1 MAGNVSQGGNS
12 GGIVRQTN
20 FCCRPPSIKYNK
32 DVQDGKA
39 DFPQIETQL
48 RNVGDIDEDGI
59 FVVEYQLPAE
69 GSEHVPDAYIDGEM
83 YYWENDVQKAEGVRG
98 LSLCTDWDSSAQACA
113 AQRKQCCA
121 PYTQKINVNPD
132 VPGSGTLVAKAP
144 PSGRGGSFEYNSGD
158 FEIPSEIYV
167 VPTTYSTDGNFDS
180 YYRYENG
187 DACEYGTPVVACTEV
202 KVTFVAPALSDEDKT
217 KCTDS
222 DALNNGED
230 TKEACE
236 FNQCC
241 KYAKDSDL
249 VVECSSSEANQLE
262 IQIATLDAEIEV
274 LERQQDRYAKQ
285 RTSTSTIRTF
295 DATAK
300 RGSNPD
306 SQIYSSNQLNNF
318 TNEGVYIKGTTEN
331 LTGNAEDDFSSFG
344 GNSDFNDVNKW
355 NAIID
360 SESGIVSFELNDV
373 DVAAGD
379 SFILSQNS
387 TETSGANLYKEFCV
401 SKGYSYDYYITID
414 GKEVLTDV
422 SNSEAKLKCVDNSY
436 ITCDAVTNI
445 KMVFGANQWDGF
457 YIPQEPDEKGE
468 TEVNISL
475 DVMVRFNADTLLNE
489 CLEGGTDCGVPYVDV
504 NSVYDTECQN
514 YVVFTNSNTDKN
526 SLRETKQS
534 AAISDAFTGQINWL
548 YSDQEKDIWN
558 NPRIQREPTTECC
571 SAIGGTLVSSN
582 GYLNSGEIIQYNDI
596 RFSSLNNSEYWN
608 KLSDN
613 IKLVNSIIGEV
624 NDCGVSYETYT
635 YPGCESNYSDL
646 ITTTNICSITPD
658 DNLLGHTAMVQKYDE
673 IINQLANIRDAI
685 DVCTAENIAIENE
698 VKDLEIEETT
708 LTVKRNESQSQLKD
722 VNAKRTSDRQN
733 CDSSIKRLTEKYN
746 ESTDET
752 EAETIKNDRED
763 RIQECE
769 DIESANSISISQ
781 LEDEITKYN
790 ECIKEVQSNIKSL
803 KLQKNSTDCCNET
816 YQAKIQGTFERVVG
830 NSTSLVNY
838 TKSDYDE
845 WKNTLERQY
854 SAGVATDND
863 VYQFMSD
870 TTIDFTLEV
879 DNNLGTSTGN
889 KVTKYKTLNNYKQ
902 EAVWNFNGGSYS
914 GVLLEG
920 SKSSIDGVKLSVQ
933 DSLGDTYT
941 DEIFDAQW
949 QTITLKLDEQ
959 DCKDLLECYPN
970 KQFFIGLTINNE
982 KNCETTLLVDNIKID
997 NSSYII
1003 KNMYSLESL
1012 PSFNLQHTID
1022 DKKSWIFNDDLTKV
1036 QNRYNAGLEYRYS
1049 DYDVNHSKLVLN
1061 SKETSFRIDPAN
1073 AVECDVYNF
1082 WQEVDCDECNTLF
1095 SCTTATTLTYTNPT
1109 GGTVSLV
1116 GSSCP
1121 TFNFDGL
1128 ISQIRSN
1135 YSDWK
1140 DALYNEL
1147 ADSSLVRN
1155 MSYTVID
1162 ETKGKPKGSQKVSRD
1177 TYVND
1182 LFNKENIKK
1191 YGVSYYLPESLGV
1204 GFDIQTTQCST
1215 NIIEIK
1221 NNDNTYTLLGEETDG
1236 TISLYSF
1243 SADTNSVCEITGI
1256 TEQYCFKIAEELNH
1270 TFKLEKDDY
1279 KWSNDKC
1286 RWKSEERI
1294 GDDCDCGTSDYGSIL
1309 KQSNVI
1315 IPGVTTSGTTTL
1327 EEVFGLDPNTDIFVF
1342 YDATSNSLSNI
1353 RIQSAHIYRWWLH
1366 YIQGGEL
1373 VDIPEGET
1381 YTGKLRQ
1388 YAVVGKNSGG
1398 NRDPQGERWLAWASY
1413 PWTGRF
1419 LSVDD
1424 GDNTTNHGL
1433 LAKNEA
1439 NDNENCFGGFKRN
1452 KWQYGGD
1459 SQRNKWGRRFNKV
1472 QIWND
1477 ETVSNPSVV
1486 EKSVLE
1492 ILYEQQPD
1500 GRWKDPITNETYDE
1514 DDSYLIKEIPGIHRS
1529 DETISVNG
1537 KKYTTG
1543 GIAPELKKYIGDEDK
1558 GVFGTL
1564 PADYQLS
1571 DPNEINRERVFMIS
1585 MIDESET
1592 FYHPLDTDD
1601 SLDLD
1606 GDASHD
1612 FYIGGNTASG
1622 FTQSYVDDFNKFINV
1637 YQNNYT
1643 YFRGY
1648 NYSTLGG
1655 LKSSWPSKI
1664 DISRSRSLFALHSYA
1679 AIEGEVVAPID
1690 FKEYVYDG
1698 DGGTLSAIKTSNP
1711 YSALTATTLDGLNKS
1726 GLKHFGWAENHQV
1739 GLGNKFEPVRI
1750 PQDVNNL
1757 VQNDSVLQYTIGPSG
1772 TTAPSLSAICTDV
1785 AICVNPLDYLD
1796 KQPSEVN
1803 IKPNFDEMVLSNL
1816 IDVKSRQVISG
1827 YPLLQMFYNQYLNS
1841 KGCGSS
1847 ISNNLNVNTTFEV
1860 MDLIGDYWTDIIE
1873 QVVPATTIW
1882 DGQNNSG
1889 KVYRNTIFEQQ
1900 KYPYRRYTTNY
1911 FDGNECSIDG
1921 ITQSAFAYTTE
1932 YVGLSLI
1939 EYCQKGDCL
1948 GEEVIGCNN
1957 QLKTLKQRKIFLE
1970 GEISR
1975 ITGILNKEAG
1985 IVAANSDRPQLNL
1998 SAGSAFGRDLDS
2010 NEESACQYTQ
2020 EEIDTLDG
2028 QKTGYQSELVTL
2040 NGDKDTEG
2048 SIAEKQTECD
2058 GITSSVSTKNDEIV
2072 NNITSQCEP
2081 ITVQITEEEEKLTTL
2096 TEGTLSYQRQK
2107 DWVNVLR
2114 NRYQNCVRKQKAS
2127 QTQYNTIFITQM
2139 MDSNEYEGDV
2149 SVFGDPEW
2157 ESCVELIHE
2166 CDACDTTTEEEETA

>member
-1 MAGNVSQGGNS
+1 MAAGVQ
-12 GGIVRQTN
+12 QTAGSDPCAN
-20 FCCRPPSIKYNK
+20 KIARWGVCRNDDNPPSNQGQSYGIDNNNAGEEGQKYEGEKLVEACGSSNCEVVCGEQYCSTGGGADTNDFT
-32 DVQDGKA
+32 DV
-39 DFPQIETQL
+39 
-48 RNVGDIDEDGI
+48 V
-59 FVVEYQLPAE
+59 VVENSILEDEVAF
-69 GSEHVPDAYIDGEM
+69 
-83 YYWENDVQKAEGVRG
+83 
-98 LSLCTDWDSSAQACA
+98 
-113 AQRKQCCA
+113 CCA
-121 PYTQKINVNPD
+121 PYTFKSDTGQRSVIAPTTTPYNPD
-132 VPGSGTLVAKAP
+132 DFKP
-144 PSGRGGSFEYNSGD
+144 NST
-158 FEIPSEIYV
+158 SYV
-167 VPTTYSTDGNFDS
+167 VPSTYRNGN
-180 YYRYENG
+180 YKYANG
-187 DACEYGTPVVACTEV
+187 DVCTFDDYNTKCDPAEV
-202 KVTFVAPALSDEDKT
+202 PFVPPKLNDENKT

-222 DALNNGED
+222 DASNNGVD
-230 TKEACE
+230 TKQPCE

-262 IQIATLDAEIEV
+262 IDIATLDAEIVV

-285 RTSTSTIRTF
+285 KTSTSIASVF
-295 DATAK
+295 DVTAK

-355 NAIID
+355 DAIIN

-373 DVAAGD
+373 DDAAGD
-379 SFILSQNS
+379 SFTLSQNS
-387 TETSGANLYKEFCV
+387 TEKSGANLYKEFCI

-414 GKEVLTDV
+414 GKEVLTNV
-422 SNSEAKLKCVDNSY
+422 SNPEAKLKCVDNSY

-514 YVVFTNSNTDKN
+514 YVVFTNTNTDKDR
-526 SLRETKQS
+526 LRNTKQS
-534 AAISDAFTGQINWL
+534 AAISDTFTGQINWL

-558 NPRIQREPTTECC
+558 DPRIQREPTTECC
-571 SAIGGTLVSSN
+571 TAIGGTLVDSN
-582 GYLNSGEIIQYNDI
+582 GYLNSGEIIQYNND
-596 RFSSLNNSEYWN
+596 RFSSLINSDYRGSLKN
-608 KLSDN
+608 SIDLVDN
-613 IKLVNSIIGEV
+613 IITEV
-624 NDCGVSYETYT
+624 KACGVSYEAYT
-635 YPGCESNYSDL
+635 YLGCESNYSDL

-698 VKDLEIEETT
+698 IKDLEIEETT
-708 LTVKRNESQSQLKD
+708 LTVKRNESQEELDKTKD
-722 VNAKRTSDRQN
+722 RRTSDIRE
-733 CDSSIKRLTEKYN
+733 CDESIARLTDEYN
-746 ESTDET
+746 KSTIQT
-752 EAETIKNDRED
+752 EATRIQTNREEK
-763 RIQECE
+763 IQECE
-769 DIESANSISISQ
+769 EQESANSISISQ
-781 LEDEITKYN
+781 LQDEVLKYDDCIN
-790 ECIKEVQSNIKSL
+790 EVKKNISTL
-803 KLQKNSTDCCNET
+803 RTQKNSTDCCNET
-816 YQAKIQGTFERVVG
+816 YQAKIQSTFERVVG

-838 TKSDYDE
+838 TKSAYDG
-845 WKNTLERQY
+845 WKNTLESEY

-902 EAVWNFNGGSYS
+902 EDVWDFDPNGGYS

-920 SKSSIDGVKLSVQ
+920 SKASINGVKLSVES
-933 DSLGDTYT
+933 SLGDDYT

-970 KQFFIGLTINNE
+970 KQFFIGLTINND

-1204 GFDIQTTQCST
+1204 GFDTQTTQCST

-1243 SADTNSVCEITGI
+1243 DADTNSVCEINGM
-1256 TEQYCFKIAEELNH
+1256 TEQYCFKITEELNH

-1279 KWSNDKC
+1279 QWSNGKC
-1286 RWKSEERI
+1286 RWKSEDRI

-1315 IPGVTTSGTTTL
+1315 IPGVNIPGTEVIEKISGLTT
-1327 EEVFGLDPNTDIFVF
+1327 DTDIFVF
-1342 YDATSNSLSNI
+1342 YDATSNSPANI
-1353 RIQSAHIYRWWLH
+1353 RIQSAHIYRWWVH
-1366 YIQGGEL
+1366 YIQGGVL
-1373 VDIPEGET
+1373 VDIPKGET
-1381 YTGKLRQ
+1381 YKGKLRQ
-1388 YAVVGKNSGG
+1388 YAVRG
-1398 NRDPQGERWLAWASY
+1398 DDALGERWLAWASY

-1419 LSVDD
+1419 LSITD
-1424 GDNTTNHGL
+1424 GDSVTNHGFLNNDIEWTSTDYDRIDPDTGAYSDRNEQL
-1433 LAKNEA
+1433 LGNKYKDEYSAVTIFDDSKTNEF
-1439 NDNENCFGGFKRN
+1439 EP
-1452 KWQYGGD
+1452 
-1459 SQRNKWGRRFNKV
+1459 
-1472 QIWND
+1472 
-1477 ETVSNPSVV
+1477 E
-1486 EKSVLE
+1486 EKSILD
-1492 ILYEQQPD
+1492 ILYIKNND
-1500 GRWKDPITNETYDE
+1500 GTYTDPITNLTYQSTDTVSNNGFMI
-1514 DDSYLIKEIPGIHRS
+1514 DKVKGIHRE
-1529 DETISVNG
+1529 DETVYVNG
-1537 KKYTTG
+1537 KPYSTG
-1543 GIAPELKKYIGDEDK
+1543 GMAEELYIKTNEK
-1558 GVFGTL
+1558 GIFTNL
-1564 PADYQLS
+1564 SNDYQVTGE
-1571 DPNEINRERVFMIS
+1571 DEINRERVFMIS
-1585 MIDESET
+1585 MIDEVGSNSNINT
-1592 FYHPLDTDD
+1592 NYYHSNPSSKLT
-1601 SLDLD
+1601 
-1606 GDASHD
+1606 GDAAD
-1612 FYIGGNTASG
+1612 FYNNVGTSTSG
-1622 FTQSYVDDFNKFINV
+1622 FTQAYVDDFNKFIDIYIND
-1637 YQNNYT
+1637 YT

-1648 NYSTLGG
+1648 NYSTFGSN
-1655 LKSSWPSKI
+1655 KTNWPNKP
-1664 DISRSRSLFALHSYA
+1664 DAYNLAPVRSLFSLHSYA
-1679 AIEGEVVAPID
+1679 AIQGETVPYDPEV
-1690 FKEYVYDG
+1690 FKEYPYLD
-1698 DGGTLSAIKTSNP
+1698 DGGTLSAITHSNP
-1711 YSALTATTLDGLNKS
+1711 YSALTATTLDGEIKA
-1726 GLKHFGWAENHQV
+1726 GLKHFGWAENHQIGV
-1739 GLGNKFEPVRI
+1739 GNQFTPQQIPDDVDDLVKDTPVTQITRT
-1750 PQDVNNL
+1750 PD
-1757 VQNDSVLQYTIGPSG
+1757 TISGPL
-1772 TTAPSLSAICTDV
+1772 LSATCTDV
-1785 AICVNPLDYLD
+1785 PICVNPLDYLD

-1827 YPLLQMFYNQYLNS
+1827 YPMLQMFYNQYLNS

-1882 DGQNNSG
+1882 DGHNNSG

-1921 ITQSAFAYTTE
+1921 ITQSAFAYTPD
-1932 YVGLSLI
+1932 YIGLSLI

-1957 QLKTLKQRKIFLE
+1957 QLKTLKQRKIFLD

-1975 ITGILNKEAG
+1975 ITGILDKTNDG
-1985 IVAANSDRPQLNL
+1985 D
-1998 SAGSAFGRDLDS
+1998 
-2010 NEESACQYTQ
+2010 CQYTEQ
-2020 EEIDTLDG
+2020 EIIDLGT
-2028 QKTGYQSELVTL
+2028 QKTGYETELVTL

-2048 SIAEKQTECD
+2048 SIAEKQAECG
-2058 GITSSVSTKNDEIV
+2058 GIASSVSTKNDEIV
-2072 NNITSQCEP
+2072 NNIASQCEP
-2081 ITVQITEEEEKLTTL
+2081 ITSEITKEEEKLTTL

-2157 ESCVELIHE
+2157 ENCVELIHE
-2166 CDACDTTTEEEETA
+2166 CGACDTTTEE

>member
-1 MAGNVSQGGNS
+1 MASVVGNNSGSNPCANKTASWGVCRNDDNPPSDQGQSYSLDDNEEGQKYTQQQLQDDICVEDNCEVVCSEQYCRGNS
-12 GGIVRQTN
+12 SGGSSDTN
-20 FCCRPPSIKYNK
+20 
-32 DVQDGKA
+32 
-39 DFPQIETQL
+39 DFT
-48 RNVGDIDEDGI
+48 NVV
-59 FVVEYQLPAE
+59 VVENSTLVDEVAF
-69 GSEHVPDAYIDGEM
+69 
-83 YYWENDVQKAEGVRG
+83 
-98 LSLCTDWDSSAQACA
+98 
-113 AQRKQCCA
+113 CCA
-121 PYTQKINVNPD
+121 PYTYRQEGFTYIKEPTTIPYNPD
-132 VPGSGTLVAKAP
+132 DFKP
-144 PSGRGGSFEYNSGD
+144 NST
-158 FEIPSEIYV
+158 SYV
-167 VPTTYSTDGNFDS
+167 VPSTYSNGS
-180 YYRYENG
+180 YRYANG
-187 DACEYGTPVVACTEV
+187 DVCTFDDNNTKCEPAEEPFT
-202 KVTFVAPALSDEDKT
+202 APALSDENKT
-217 KCTDS
+217 TCTDS
-222 DALNNGED
+222 DALNDGINTG
-230 TKEACE
+230 EACE

-241 KYAKDSDL
+241 NYAKDSAL

-285 RTSTSTIRTF
+285 STSTSTIRTF

-306 SQIYSSNQLNNF
+306 SQIYSSTELNIF
-318 TNEGVYIKGTTEN
+318 TNEGVYIKGTTLN
-331 LTGNAEDDFSSFG
+331 LTGNAEEDFSSFG

-387 TETSGANLYKEFCV
+387 TEKSGANLYKEFCTT
-401 SKGYSYDYYITID
+401 KGYSYDYYITID

-422 SNSEAKLKCVDNSY
+422 SNPEAKLKCVDNSY

-457 YIPQEPDEKGE
+457 YIPQEPDEKGI

-514 YVVFTNSNTDKN
+514 YVVFTNSNADKDR
-526 SLRETKQS
+526 LRNTKQS
-534 AAISDAFTGQINWL
+534 AAISDTFTGQINWL

-558 NPRIQREPTTECC
+558 DPRIQREPTTECC
-571 SAIGGTLVSSN
+571 TAIGGTLVGSN
-582 GYLNSGEIIQYNDI
+582 SYLNSGEIIQYNDI
-596 RFSSLNNSEYWN
+596 RFSRLDNSEYRN

-685 DVCTAENIAIENE
+685 DVCTAENNAIENE
-698 VKDLEIEETT
+698 IKDLEAEEGA

-733 CDSSIKRLTEKYN
+733 CDSSIKRLTERYN

-752 EAETIKNDRED
+752 EAQTIKNDRED
-763 RIQECE
+763 KIQECE
-769 DIESANSISISQ
+769 EQESANSISISQ
-781 LEDEITKYN
+781 LQDEVLKYDDCIN
-790 ECIKEVQSNIKSL
+790 EVKKNINNLKS
-803 KLQKNSTDCCNET
+803 QKNSTVCCNET

-838 TKSDYDE
+838 TKSAYDE
-845 WKNTLERQY
+845 WKNTLESEY

-902 EAVWNFNGGSYS
+902 ENVWAFNPDGGYS

-920 SKSSIDGVKLSVQ
+920 SKASIDGVKLSVEG
-933 DSLGDTYT
+933 SLGDTYT

-1177 TYVND
+1177 IYVND

-1204 GFDIQTTQCST
+1204 GFDTQTTQCST

-1236 TISLYSF
+1236 TIGLYSF
-1243 SADTNSVCEITGI
+1243 DADTNAVCEINGM
-1256 TEQYCFKIAEELNH
+1256 TEQYCFKITEELNH

-1279 KWSNDKC
+1279 
-1286 RWKSEERI
+1286 
-1294 GDDCDCGTSDYGSIL
+1294 
-1309 KQSNVI
+1309 
-1315 IPGVTTSGTTTL
+1315 
-1327 EEVFGLDPNTDIFVF
+1327 
-1342 YDATSNSLSNI
+1342 
-1353 RIQSAHIYRWWLH
+1353 H
-1366 YIQGGEL
+1366 
-1373 VDIPEGET
+1373 
-1381 YTGKLRQ
+1381 
-1388 YAVVGKNSGG
+1388 
-1398 NRDPQGERWLAWASY
+1398 
-1413 PWTGRF
+1413 
-1419 LSVDD
+1419 
-1424 GDNTTNHGL
+1424 
-1433 LAKNEA
+1433 
-1439 NDNENCFGGFKRN
+1439 
-1452 KWQYGGD
+1452 
-1459 SQRNKWGRRFNKV
+1459 
-1472 QIWND
+1472 
-1477 ETVSNPSVV
+1477 
-1486 EKSVLE
+1486 
-1492 ILYEQQPD
+1492 
-1500 GRWKDPITNETYDE
+1500 
-1514 DDSYLIKEIPGIHRS
+1514 
-1529 DETISVNG
+1529 
-1537 KKYTTG
+1537 
-1543 GIAPELKKYIGDEDK
+1543 
-1558 GVFGTL
+1558 
-1564 PADYQLS
+1564 
-1571 DPNEINRERVFMIS
+1571 
-1585 MIDESET
+1585 
-1592 FYHPLDTDD
+1592 
-1601 SLDLD
+1601 
-1606 GDASHD
+1606 
-1612 FYIGGNTASG
+1612 
-1622 FTQSYVDDFNKFINV
+1622 
-1637 YQNNYT
+1637 
-1643 YFRGY
+1643 
-1648 NYSTLGG
+1648 
-1655 LKSSWPSKI
+1655 
-1664 DISRSRSLFALHSYA
+1664 
-1679 AIEGEVVAPID
+1679 
-1690 FKEYVYDG
+1690 
-1698 DGGTLSAIKTSNP
+1698 
-1711 YSALTATTLDGLNKS
+1711 
-1726 GLKHFGWAENHQV
+1726 
-1739 GLGNKFEPVRI
+1739 
-1750 PQDVNNL
+1750 
-1757 VQNDSVLQYTIGPSG
+1757 
-1772 TTAPSLSAICTDV
+1772 
-1785 AICVNPLDYLD
+1785 
-1796 KQPSEVN
+1796 
-1803 IKPNFDEMVLSNL
+1803 
-1816 IDVKSRQVISG
+1816 
-1827 YPLLQMFYNQYLNS
+1827 
-1841 KGCGSS
+1841 
-1847 ISNNLNVNTTFEV
+1847 
-1860 MDLIGDYWTDIIE
+1860 
-1873 QVVPATTIW
+1873 
-1882 DGQNNSG
+1882 
-1889 KVYRNTIFEQQ
+1889 
-1900 KYPYRRYTTNY
+1900 
-1911 FDGNECSIDG
+1911 
-1921 ITQSAFAYTTE
+1921 
-1932 YVGLSLI
+1932 
-1939 EYCQKGDCL
+1939 
-1948 GEEVIGCNN
+1948 
-1957 QLKTLKQRKIFLE
+1957 
-1970 GEISR
+1970 
-1975 ITGILNKEAG
+1975 
-1985 IVAANSDRPQLNL
+1985 
-1998 SAGSAFGRDLDS
+1998 
-2010 NEESACQYTQ
+2010 
-2020 EEIDTLDG
+2020 
-2028 QKTGYQSELVTL
+2028 
-2040 NGDKDTEG
+2040 
-2048 SIAEKQTECD
+2048 
-2058 GITSSVSTKNDEIV
+2058 
-2072 NNITSQCEP
+2072 
-2081 ITVQITEEEEKLTTL
+2081 
-2096 TEGTLSYQRQK
+2096 
-2107 DWVNVLR
+2107 
-2114 NRYQNCVRKQKAS
+2114 
-2127 QTQYNTIFITQM
+2127 
-2139 MDSNEYEGDV
+2139 
-2149 SVFGDPEW
+2149 
-2157 ESCVELIHE
+2157 
-2166 CDACDTTTEEEETA
+2166 